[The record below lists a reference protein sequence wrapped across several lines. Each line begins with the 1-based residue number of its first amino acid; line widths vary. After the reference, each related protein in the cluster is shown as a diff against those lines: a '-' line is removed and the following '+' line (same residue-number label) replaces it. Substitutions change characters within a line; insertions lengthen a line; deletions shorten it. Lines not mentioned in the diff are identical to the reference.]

1 VTTPMNV
8 GCHDFRPGAAA
19 LTSRPACFWA
29 ATAGRRI
36 AANAS
41 RGAVDIRAT
50 APTVGSQRT
59 ASATVIGSC
68 VSRCTTVSPR
78 SPSIP
83 RTTATRCPRCSSHSC
98 ARQCRP
104 RSPIQMSARSF
115 SPVPG
120 RFLRRCG
127 LAGAAGPLAPPGT
140 TRVQGLGFRAFD
152 DNRGFFDDNR
162 HDESS
167 PTCSNKCPS
176 SRGRHAPTT
185 AE

>member
-1 VTTPMNV
+1 VRFEV
-8 GCHDFRPGAAA
+8 HDGIATITLDSPDNRNA
-19 LTSRPACFWA
+19 LSTLLVAQLREA
-29 ATAGRRI
+29 
-36 AANAS
+36 
-41 RGAVDIRAT
+41 
-50 APTVGSQRT
+50 
-59 ASATVIGSC
+59 
-68 VSRCTTVSPR
+68 
-78 SPSIP
+78 
-83 RTTATRCPRCSSHSC
+83 
-98 ARQCRP
+98 
-104 RSPIQMSARSF
+104 MSAAIADPDVRAVVLTGAG
-115 SPVPG
+115 PV
-120 RFLRRCG
+120 FLRRCG